1 MSSGGSHD
9 SFGNIE
15 ELDLEEPPFHSST
28 SSGSSAGEE
37 QGAGAEGSAP
47 TGSEGGPAPEE
58 GGGGAAAEPAGEPEP
73 ESPEEA
79 FGLLDRGVEGVR
91 RLFERLRGPS
101 ASAASASS
109 GDPRAGEKE
118 VSSKPEPRRPSPA
131 SSGGEP
137 WYAVWSVPGA
147 LHEVRGLH
155 GGPRAWR
162 EIARSIPGGRYRSGT
177 DHLRRSTHE
186 LVEALYLSEARK
198 HVAPCP
204 PPSYWWS

>member
-1 MSSGGSHD
+1 MSRD
-9 SFGNIE
+9 NFDIE
-15 ELDLEEPPFHSST
+15 ELQDRFEEPST
-28 SSGSSAGEE
+28 SSGSSAGEGE
-37 QGAGAEGSAP
+37 EARAEGSTH
-47 TGSEGGPAPEE
+47 TGSEGGPALEE
-58 GGGGAAAEPAGEPEP
+58 GGGGTAAEPAAEPEP
-73 ESPEEA
+73 ESRSAEEA
-79 FGLLDRGVEGVR
+79 RRGFLGRSIESVCRLLEQ
-91 RLFERLRGPS
+91 LQGPS
-101 ASAASASS
+101 ACAASTGS

-131 SSGGEP
+131 SSGEEP

-198 HVAPCP
+198 HGAPCP